1 MDEVAAALIAIQQNP
16 PRQGLKGDPGED
28 GKPGTKGDPG
38 PMGPVGPVGPQ
49 GEPGIQG
56 ERGPEGPRGP
66 KGDKGDEGPPG
77 KRGKE
82 GKPGRDG
89 ATPMWVGGG
98 SASGGGAGA
107 ITSVNGQTGVVVLG
121 AADVSADPAGSAAA
135 AEAASQPLD
144 AFLTDLSA
152 YANLAALIDALRPYF
167 LEPD

>member
-1 MDEVAAALIAIQQNP
+1 MDPVTAALIAIEENP
-16 PRQGLKGDPGED
+16 PRQGLKGDPGD
-28 GKPGTKGDPG
+28 PGPKGTKGDPG
-38 PMGPVGPVGPQ
+38 NMGPQGPVGPQ
-49 GEPGIQG
+49 GVPGPQG
-56 ERGPEGPRGP
+56 ERGPEGPKGP

-98 SASGGGAGA
+98 SASGGSGA

-135 AEAASQPLD
+135 AQAASQPLD
-144 AFLTDLSA
+144 PFLTDLSA
-152 YANLAALIDALRPYF
+152 YANLAALIDALRPFF